1 MRSGIRRKYEIK
13 KISSKKNK
21 INKNN
26 SSSKLKGNELMM
38 KRKNVLTKTKMKK
51 SLKYVKNTWLNER
64 IKKWM
69 NDGVNEDQSI
79 N

>member
-64 IKKWM
+64 IKK
-69 NDGVNEDQSI
+69 
-79 N
+79 